1 MKGPDGTP
9 ILIESIVR
17 PPVVL
22 DFTDSGRVILEFP
35 TQHPTST
42 HDPICTS
49 LVDGTYTITF
59 PPSSVLTIPSG
70 NIEPTVNGQR
80 IQLSQSV
87 GVIVNLPRGGS
98 VSIPTAQTEG
108 VVPPHRIAVL
118 GLSARVTASTPLFS
132 PYDDHPRL

>member
-1 MKGPDGTP
+1 MVASPVERPSESLKGPDGTP

-80 IQLSQSV
+80 IQLSTPVRKYGDVLSV
-87 GVIVNLPRGGS
+87 
-98 VSIPTAQTEG
+98 A
-108 VVPPHRIAVL
+108 
-118 GLSARVTASTPLFS
+118 
-132 PYDDHPRL
+132 